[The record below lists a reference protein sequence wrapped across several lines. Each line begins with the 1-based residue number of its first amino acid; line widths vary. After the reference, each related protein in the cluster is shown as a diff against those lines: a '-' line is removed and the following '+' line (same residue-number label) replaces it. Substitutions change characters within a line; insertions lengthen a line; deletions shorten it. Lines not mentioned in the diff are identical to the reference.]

1 MINDVLLKQLIAFRK
16 ERDWEQFHSP
26 KELAISLS
34 IEAAELLEWFQWKS
48 QQQLTAH
55 YADENKRQALEHE
68 IADVAIYLSY
78 LCHDL
83 DIDINQVVAA
93 KLQHNAEKYPLE
105 KVKGRNDKY
114 SDYR

>member
-1 MINDVLLKQLIAFRK
+1 MIKPELLDKLIAFRQ

-26 KELAISLS
+26 KELAMSVS

-48 QQQLTAH
+48 QAQIEQHLQNSKR
-55 YADENKRQALEHE
+55 ENLEDE

-83 DIDINQVVAA
+83 NIDLNKVVEQ
-93 KLQHNAEKYPLE
+93 KCLKNSKKYPLE

-114 SDYR
+114 SDYT